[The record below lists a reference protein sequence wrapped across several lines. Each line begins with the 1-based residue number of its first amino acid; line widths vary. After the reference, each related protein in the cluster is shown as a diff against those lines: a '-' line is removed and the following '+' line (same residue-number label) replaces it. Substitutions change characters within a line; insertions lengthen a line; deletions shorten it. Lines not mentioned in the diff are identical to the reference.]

1 MIPMATSIEKI
12 TQEVSELS
20 RLERLALMRVLLDL
34 DQPSKGEEI
43 EHAWDQEIRARVKAV
58 DEGRESGI
66 PYDQIKLEMQ
76 NRFAAK

>member
-43 EHAWDQEIRARVKAV
+43 EQAWDQEIRARVKAV
-58 DEGRESGI
+58 DEGRASGI